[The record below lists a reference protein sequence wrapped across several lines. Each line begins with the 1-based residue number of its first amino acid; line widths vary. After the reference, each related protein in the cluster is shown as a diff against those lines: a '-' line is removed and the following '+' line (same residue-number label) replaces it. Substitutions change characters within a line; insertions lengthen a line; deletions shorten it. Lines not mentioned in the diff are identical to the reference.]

1 MTRQVEFFFDFVST
15 ASYLAWT
22 QLPGLVRQTDAEI
35 LYRPMVLGAVMK
47 ATGNTPPPSIPAKG
61 KYMRKDFSRFAERY
75 GVAFSYPS
83 RHPVNTMT
91 ALRGAVAFLDRP
103 EFPDYVKSVFEGFWV
118 HDQDIE
124 DPEVLIRLAGQA
136 GIGPE
141 EFREAVERQ
150 DVKDRLRANTDEAVE
165 RGAFGAP
172 TFFVGDEMF
181 FGQDRLEFVAE
192 ALQRQ

>member
-22 QLPGLVRQTDAEI
+22 QLPGLIRQTDAEI

-61 KYMRKDFSRFAERY
+61 KYMRTDFSRFAERY
-75 GVAFSYPS
+75 GVAFRYPS
-83 RHPVNTMT
+83 RHPVNTMS

-124 DPEVLIRLAGQA
+124 DPEILAHLAAQA
-136 GIGPE
+136 GIGAE
-141 EFREAVERQ
+141 EFQEAVGRQ

-181 FGQDRLEFVAE
+181 FGQDRLDFVAE